1 MRSLRGALTRDN
13 ICWII
18 RDVQRTCKNMRS
30 TKPHNLRP
38 KKQNKK
44 TLKSTSTA
52 NRHRA
57 SSTSSST
64 TREVGGGGGG
74 EKESEHTF
82 PVCDPQPGTKIMQE
96 GIVRFLS
103 RSSSPP
109 SFGVQ
114 SHWGSGHLITHPKHP
129 DRTSPR
135 RCDIGRGGP
144 VIPPMG
150 PSQPLLQKT
159 LHRATPNKPPYHLQ
173 PKPLFLH
180 LRRRDN
186 RSNHSNN
193 SQKPTTPL
201 PNSSPAT
208 PKLFRPSHPLRTIPS
223 KFPQFL
229 PISPDLWWWCFLLT
243 LRAAQTLLVA
253 RRNVSTWGGCN
264 CSGCDT
270 RWELF
275 LGCGVFASVASGGW
289 LAFALLVCEAV
300 TPSPT
305 RESLQPLTRPL
316 FSFLFSSPL
325 FSWLCPQ
332 GQSLSNDTPTTTY
345 EGSMC
350 YLQAFSHSTSTC
362 GKHRSQYSNPMIFI
376 II

>member
-186 RSNHSNN
+186 RSNHSKQ
-193 SQKPTTPL
+193 STKPTTPL
-201 PNSSPAT
+201 PNSSPALPT
-208 PKLFRPSHPLRTIPS
+208 YSVPPILFA
-223 KFPQFL
+223 QFL
-229 PISPDLWWWCFLLT
+229 QNSPNFCRFLPTCDDDASCLRCGLPKPSSEPAETYLREVGVTAPGVIRCDNCFWVVVCLLRL
-243 LRAAQTLLVA
+243 LRAGGLLLLCLCA
-253 RRNVSTWGGCN
+253 K
-264 CSGCDT
+264 
-270 RWELF
+270 RW
-275 LGCGVFASVASGGW
+275 
-289 LAFALLVCEAV
+289 
-300 TPSPT
+300 
-305 RESLQPLTRPL
+305 RPL
-316 FSFLFSSPL
+316 LRENHCNLWHGLSSLSSSPL
-325 FSWLCPQ
+325 LS
-332 GQSLSNDTPTTTY
+332 SL
-345 EGSMC
+345 GSV
-350 YLQAFSHSTSTC
+350 HK
-362 GKHRSQYSNPMIFI
+362 GRV
-376 II
+376 